1 MNELVSVLKMP
12 SPRKRVNK
20 RKSSHNEL
28 KRDEDVNEESEEKI
42 VEEKDED
49 HPWNPSFDSE
59 LTMICPDCG
68 HIVPQMNILLHQAT
82 CHRKKRHALTEK
94 EEEDD
99 DYHNVNSN
107 ETHHSSSNDDEDD
120 DSTYKQ
126 DSSSHQETSSQD
138 EESQEEDRKL
148 TVDELESMTIS
159 RNTPHGRHSLYSR
172 IDSPVSSNN
181 APTNTLGSSEQQ
193 QQQQQQPSEVIVLH
207 DDESDHDESDHDE
220 SDHDSDDEIEWHCP
234 RCTLLNPIQSS
245 QCSACGYSTTESSTL
260 SNGMHPKDHSYDS
273 SEPYH
278 HQQQQ
283 QPTRSNSTVQNNMN
297 NNSNNTMM
305 RNVAGNALLGGALG
319 AISGITQNST
329 RGVLGSAINGA
340 LGGAFAGALSHA
352 FSNSPTTRSST
363 RRNGSGT
370 DAANLGRNYRVNVQ
384 QGPGFRLIHTSYYG
398 EPTPRFGSNDT
409 FRVYQYQFPTNH
421 QGIPGIVDPFDHA
434 SYERLIEL
442 FGDGSRSHGVES
454 SVLDSLPV
462 STVSKPQDLPEDHR
476 TCPICLEEF
485 RPGQERRT
493 LPCLHGF
500 HKECID
506 HWLRSHSTCP
516 ICKYDISS

>member
-1 MNELVSVLKMP
+1 MP

-20 RKSSHNEL
+20 RKSSHHEM
-28 KRDEDVNEESEEKI
+28 KQEQQQEEEEDVNEESKENNVK
-42 VEEKDED
+42 EKD
-49 HPWNPSFDSE
+49 DSE
-59 LTMICPDCG
+59 LMMICPDCG

-82 CHRKKRHALTEK
+82 CHRKKRHALIQK
-94 EEEDD
+94 EEDNDD
-99 DYHNVNSN
+99 GIHNENVNEN
-107 ETHHSSSNDDEDD
+107 HNTSSNDDDED
-120 DSTYKQ
+120 DSTYQQ
-126 DSSSHQETSSQD
+126 DSYHETSSQD
-138 EESQEEDRKL
+138 EESQEEQEEEDRKL
-148 TVDELESMTIS
+148 TVEELESMTIS
-159 RNTPHGRHSLYSR
+159 RNVPHGRQSVHSR
-172 IDSPVSSNN
+172 IDSHSISSNN
-181 APTNTLGSSEQQ
+181 ASTNTPDSSE
-193 QQQQQQPSEVIVLH
+193 QQPSEVIVLH
-207 DDESDHDESDHDE
+207 DDESDQ
-220 SDHDSDDEIEWHCP
+220 DSDDEIEWHCP

-245 QCSACGYSTTESSTL
+245 QCSACGYSTIESSTA
-260 SNGMHPKDHSYDS
+260 SNGMHPKDHSYD
-273 SEPYH
+273 
-278 HQQQQ
+278 
-283 QPTRSNSTVQNNMN
+283 TRNTGTTTTTTTTFQNNTN
-297 NNSNNTMM
+297 NNSNSTMM

-352 FSNSPTTRSST
+352 FSNSPPTRSST
-363 RRNGSGT
+363 RRDGGSGT
-370 DAANLGRNYRVNVQ
+370 DAANLGRNYRVNVR
-384 QGPGFRLIHTSYYG
+384 QGPGFRVIHTSYYG
-398 EPTPRFGSNDT
+398 EPTPRFGSNDM
-409 FRVYQYQFPTNH
+409 FRVYQYQFPTNN